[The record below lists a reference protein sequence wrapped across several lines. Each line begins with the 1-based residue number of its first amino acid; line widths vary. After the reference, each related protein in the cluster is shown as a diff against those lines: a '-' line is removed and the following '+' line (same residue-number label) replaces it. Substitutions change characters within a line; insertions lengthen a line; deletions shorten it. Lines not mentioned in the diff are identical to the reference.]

1 MKKGIFVGLALL
13 AGLLI
18 GGYATWQYSNRWF
31 ERQTEER
38 ATVLLQEIQKVAKL
52 VSVEGQFSEIYDY
65 KDFRGYDISMFR
77 KKALLR
83 IQARVS
89 MGFDL
94 SNMDIRTDAATKTVF
109 LQNLPEPE
117 IFSIDHDVDYYDIT
131 EGTFNYF
138 TERDYTALN
147 DRAKNLIRQRA
158 EQSDLRRAAIEQGE
172 DLLELI
178 EFLVESMGWRVE
190 YTTVT
195 PNRLLPG

>member
-1 MKKGIFVGLALL
+1 MKKGIIIALAVL

-18 GGYATWQYSNRWF
+18 GGYATWQYSNNWF
-31 ERQTEER
+31 EQQTEER
-38 ATVLLQEIQKVAKL
+38 ATVLLKEIQKVAKL
-52 VSVEGQFSEIYDY
+52 VSVEGHFSEIYDY

-83 IQARVS
+83 IQAKVS

-138 TERDYTALN
+138 TERDYTTLN
-147 DRAKNLIRQRA
+147 DRAKNLIRQQA
-158 EQSDLRRAAIEQGE
+158 EQSDLRLAAIEQGE

-178 EFLVESMGWRVE
+178 EFLVENMGWRVE
-190 YTTVT
+190 YLPSPTVE
-195 PNRLLPG
+195 NLE